1 MFGSTVLEV
10 AIGLTFC
17 FASVSLIVST
27 LVEGLAS
34 MFRLRARTLLS
45 GVKTM
50 LNDPEFNGLA
60 RSIYTHALVNPH
72 DDGRGGDAR
81 QMAFKPSYIDA
92 RHFAIALADSLS
104 SIPGNYAQLGRDI
117 EQISDP
123 QLRRVLMGIYQRAG
137 ADAGQFQLGVAS
149 WFDNA
154 MERISGAYKRR
165 SQLIAVLITMLLAIL
180 LNIDSIHLFR
190 TLWQHP
196 ALAAHVG
203 VVPASLDVR
212 TVEALWTLPIGWQ
225 SFPPAVDSHLLLKF
239 AGWSLTASSALFGA
253 PFWFDLLQKLVQVRG
268 TGDKPHEHRAP
279 AEAQPER
286 RRHNRA
292 G

>member
-50 LNDPEFNGLA
+50 LNDPNFEQLA
-60 RSIYTHALVNPH
+60 RAIYTHALVNPH
-72 DDGRGGDAR
+72 DDGSASDPRE
-81 QMAFKPSYIDA
+81 MAFKPSYIDA
-92 RHFAIALADSLS
+92 RHFAMALADSLS
-104 SIPGNYAQLGRDI
+104 SIPGDYAQLGRDI
-117 EQISDP
+117 EQIADP
-123 QLRRVLMGIYQRAG
+123 QLRRVLRGIYRRAG
-137 ADAGQFQLGVAS
+137 DDAAQFQAGVAS

-203 VVPASLDVR
+203 TIPASLDMR
-212 TVEALWTLPIGWQ
+212 TIDALWTLPIGWQ
-225 SFPPAVDSHLLLKF
+225 SFPPAVDSNLLLKF

-268 TGDKPHEHRAP
+268 TGDKPREHRPP
-279 AEAQPER
+279 AQAQPER
-286 RRHNRA
+286 RHHSR
-292 G
+292 